1 MFGGKNYTSVTK
13 TKAERLNAQSRS
25 VKECVGA
32 ERKECDGSSQ
42 ARAWT
47 LASIKSRGVFVMNVK
62 GMVQVDSVTYRLMR
76 VAAGTYSVVR
86 ILDDEVV
93 GSFKCLPQLE
103 ITSATGVTP
112 DVVMRIAQ
120 GAVQRAKTSWVSRVS
135 SPPSAPAP
143 QAAEPS
149 DSPPT
154 TTVPR

>member
-1 MFGGKNYTSVTK
+1 
-13 TKAERLNAQSRS
+13 
-25 VKECVGA
+25 
-32 ERKECDGSSQ
+32 
-42 ARAWT
+42 
-47 LASIKSRGVFVMNVK
+47 MNVK

-112 DVVMRIAQ
+112 DVMMRIAKV
-120 GAVQRAKTSWVSRVS
+120 AVQRAKTSWVSRVS

-143 QAAEPS
+143 QATEPS